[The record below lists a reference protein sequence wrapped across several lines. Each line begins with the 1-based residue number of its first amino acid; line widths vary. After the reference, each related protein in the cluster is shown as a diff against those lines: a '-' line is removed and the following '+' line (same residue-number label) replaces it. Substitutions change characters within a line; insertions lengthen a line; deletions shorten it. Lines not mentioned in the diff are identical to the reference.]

1 MMESAFETHP
11 SIFVVDDDLAIAKM
25 LSVILQMN
33 LFDAKPY
40 GCPLE
45 ALAAARANTPDYFIS
60 DISMPKMNGVEL
72 AITIRQDLPGC
83 KVLLFSGE
91 DTSAALVQDAIA
103 RGHHFNLVQKPI
115 RPEQLIATL
124 QTL

>member
-1 MMESAFETHP
+1 MENPFESHP

-45 ALAAARANTPDYFIS
+45 ALAAAREKAPDYCIS
-60 DISMPKMNGVEL
+60 DISMPAMNGIEL
-72 AITIRQDLPGC
+72 AIKLKQEMPTC

-91 DTSAALVQDAIA
+91 DNSSKLVMDARA
-103 RGHHFNLVQKPI
+103 EGHDFNLVEKPI
-115 RPEQLIATL
+115 RPEHLISAL
-124 QTL
+124 QAL

>member
-1 MMESAFETHP
+1 MENPFEAYP

-33 LFDAKPY
+33 LFNATAY

-45 ALAAARANTPDYFIS
+45 ALAAARESAPDYCIS
-60 DISMPKMNGVEL
+60 DIAMPAMSGIEL
-72 AITIRQDLPGC
+72 AIKIRQEMPMC

-91 DTSAALVQDAIA
+91 DSSSELVKNAVAQ
-103 RGHHFNLVQKPI
+103 GHRFDLVQKPI
-115 RPEQLIATL
+115 RPEHLISAL
-124 QTL
+124 QSL

>member
-1 MMESAFETHP
+1 MENPFDLHP
-11 SIFVVDDDLAIAKM
+11 SIFVVDDDLSIAKM

-45 ALAAARANTPDYFIS
+45 ALAAARENAPDYCIS
-60 DISMPKMNGVEL
+60 DISMPAMTGIEL
-72 AITIRQDLPGC
+72 AIKLKREMPAC

-91 DTSAALVQDAIA
+91 DNSSKLVRDAQA
-103 RGHHFNLVQKPI
+103 EGHNFNLVEKPI
-115 RPEQLIATL
+115 RPEHLISAL
-124 QTL
+124 QAL

>member
-1 MMESAFETHP
+1 MDNAFEAHP
-11 SIFVVDDDLAIAKM
+11 SIFVVDDDLEIAKM

-45 ALAAARANTPDYFIS
+45 ALAAARENAPDYCIS
-60 DISMPKMNGVEL
+60 DISMQAMSGIEL
-72 AITIRQDLPGC
+72 AIKLKQEMPAC

-91 DTSAALVQDAIA
+91 DNSSKLVKDAKA
-103 RGHHFNLVQKPI
+103 DGHEFNLVEKPI
-115 RPEQLIATL
+115 RPEHLILAL
-124 QTL
+124 QAL

>member
-1 MMESAFETHP
+1 MENPFGSHP

-45 ALAAARANTPDYFIS
+45 ALAAARENAPNYCIS
-60 DISMPKMNGVEL
+60 DISMPAMNGIEL
-72 AITIRQDLPGC
+72 AIMLKQEIPTC

-91 DTSAALVQDAIA
+91 E
-103 RGHHFNLVQKPI
+103 N
-115 RPEQLIATL
+115 
-124 QTL
+124 

>member
-1 MMESAFETHP
+1 METAFEAHP

-33 LFDAKPY
+33 LFDARPY
-40 GCPLE
+40 GCPLD
-45 ALAAARANTPDYFIS
+45 ALAAARAKAPDYFIS
-60 DISMPKMNGVEL
+60 DISMPGMNGIEL
-72 AITIRQDLPGC
+72 AIVIKQEMPEC

-91 DTSAALVQDAIA
+91 DSSASLVKDALA
-103 RGHHFNLVQKPI
+103 RGYDFNLVQKPI

-124 QTL
+124 QGL

>member
-1 MMESAFETHP
+1 MQSAFEAYP
-11 SIFVVDDDLAIAKM
+11 SIFAVDDDLAIAKM

-45 ALAAARANTPDYFIS
+45 ALAAARADTPEYFIS
-60 DISMPKMNGVEL
+60 DISMPQMNGIEL
-72 AITIRQDLPGC
+72 AITIKQELPSC
-83 KVLLFSGE
+83 KVLLFSGQ
-91 DTSAALVQDAIA
+91 DSSAGLVKDAVG
-103 RGHHFNLVQKPI
+103 RGHTFNLVQKPI